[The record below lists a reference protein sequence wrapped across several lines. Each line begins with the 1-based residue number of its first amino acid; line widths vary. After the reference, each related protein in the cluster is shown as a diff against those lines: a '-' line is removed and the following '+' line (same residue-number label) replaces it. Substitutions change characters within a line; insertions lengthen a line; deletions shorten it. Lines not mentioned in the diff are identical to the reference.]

1 MRNMPEAITSFPRR
15 SRSSPC
21 AALRQP
27 LHQTGAH
34 AAGSSEQALDPY
46 SESARRS
53 SGMTIFVDVP
63 RHGGLGAP
71 MLTRGNRAEHSKASF
86 WLRF

>member
-34 AAGSSEQALDPY
+34 AAGSSEQ
-46 SESARRS
+46 SARRS